1 MSVTRTPFSYS
12 AKPLGAAGKQFPA
25 PLPRKPVS
33 LEFMGGCTVLSI
45 KASNSVLSEKALQAF
60 RYAFLRN
67 QKIGIGSLPSN
78 ESPSR
83 SELDKANASY
93 EIANNLVDW
102 FDQFYVE
109 EDDAP
114 DLESNV
120 ENEHRSS
127 DLKKEENLF
136 LRCDVKNENSI
147 SNSESKDLKLD
158 WASELFPL
166 EPDLKFDFTNEFEL
180 FPLGPDLKDVPDL
193 KGASIPLD
201 SVVKATTCEAMD
213 FFGRYDNA
221 CEMQWNSKIDDLT
234 CNGFDVDISFGTGDG
249 TVPSPLMNDS
259 EHLDDNLISPLS
271 SPGSPVSPY
280 SPSTVFL

>member
-12 AKPLGAAGKQFPA
+12 AKPLGVVGKQFPA

-60 RYAFLRN
+60 KYAFLRN

-83 SELDKANASY
+83 NELDKAHASY
-93 EIANNLVDW
+93 EIASHLVDW
-102 FDQFYVE
+102 FDQFYVD

-114 DLESNV
+114 DLESNI

-127 DLKKEENLF
+127 DLKKEELF
-136 LRCDVKNENSI
+136 LRCDVKKENSV
-147 SNSESKDLKLD
+147 SDLKLD
-158 WASELFPL
+158 FTSELFPL
-166 EPDLKFDFTNEFEL
+166 EPDLKLDFTSEL
-180 FPLGPDLKDVPDL
+180 FSLEPDL
-193 KGASIPLD
+193 KGESIPLD
-201 SVVKATTCEAMD
+201 SVLKATTCEAMD
-213 FFGRYDNA
+213 FFGRYDDA
-221 CEMQWNSKIDDLT
+221 CEMQWNSKMDDLT
-234 CNGFDVDISFGTGDG
+234 CNGFDVDISFGAVDG
-249 TVPSPLMNDS
+249 TAPSPLMNDS

-280 SPSTVFL
+280 SPSDVLL

>member
-12 AKPLGAAGKQFPA
+12 AKPLGVVGKQFPA

-60 RYAFLRN
+60 KYAFLRN

-83 SELDKANASY
+83 NELDKAHASY
-93 EIANNLVDW
+93 EIASNLVDW

-114 DLESNV
+114 DLESNI

-127 DLKKEENLF
+127 DLKKEELF
-136 LRCDVKNENSI
+136 LRCDVKKENVV
-147 SNSESKDLKLD
+147 SNSDLKLD
-158 WASELFPL
+158 FTSELFPL
-166 EPDLKFDFTNEFEL
+166 EPDFKLDFTSEL
-180 FPLGPDLKDVPDL
+180 FPLEPELKGVPDL
-193 KGASIPLD
+193 KGESIPLD
-201 SVVKATTCEAMD
+201 SLLKATTCEAMD
-213 FFGRYDNA
+213 FFGRYEDT
-221 CEMQWNSKIDDLT
+221 EMQWNSKIDDLT
-234 CNGFDVDISFGTGDG
+234 CNGFDVDISFGAVDG
-249 TVPSPLMNDS
+249 TAPSPLMNDS
-259 EHLDDNLISPLS
+259 EHDNLISPLS

-280 SPSTVFL
+280 SPSDVLL